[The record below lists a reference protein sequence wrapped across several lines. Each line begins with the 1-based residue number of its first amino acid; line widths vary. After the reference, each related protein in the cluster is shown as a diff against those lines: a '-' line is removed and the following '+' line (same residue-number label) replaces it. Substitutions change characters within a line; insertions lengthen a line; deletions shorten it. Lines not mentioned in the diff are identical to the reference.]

1 MVAMQ
6 AYLVSIYQAELRREA
21 QRNRLLFDDTLSG
34 EVRFGGDHL
43 ASYHL
48 GGQLPAG
55 GPGSGPDPRRALA
68 RVAASL
74 SRAAAG
80 TARWLDPTIDDGA
93 LRRRASG
100 AAGR

>member
-1 MVAMQ
+1 MVAIQ
-6 AYLVSIYQAELRREA
+6 AFLVSNYQAELRREA
-21 QRNRLLFDDTLSG
+21 DRNRLLHDDTLSG
-34 EVRFGGDHL
+34 EVR
-43 ASYHL
+43 Y
-48 GGQLPAG
+48 AG
-55 GPGSGPDPRRALA
+55 RIPDGRPVSRPTSSSDLRWALA

-80 TARWLDPTIDDGA
+80 AAQRLDPSIDDGV